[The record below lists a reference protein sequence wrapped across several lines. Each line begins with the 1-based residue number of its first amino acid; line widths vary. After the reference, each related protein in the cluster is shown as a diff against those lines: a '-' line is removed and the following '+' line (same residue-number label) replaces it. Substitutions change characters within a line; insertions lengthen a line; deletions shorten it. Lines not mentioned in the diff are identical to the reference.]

1 MKEGKEKRV
10 SNRAEL
16 SGLYDTGTEFQGVLK
31 FEGSFRIDG
40 YFKGTIESEDTLII
54 GEEGNVEA
62 EIHVGHAVVN
72 GEFHG
77 RIRCDK
83 KIEVHPRGR
92 VFGTII
98 APKIMIDESAY
109 LQAECRTEE
118 APVSAE
124 PAAEDKESE

>member
-1 MKEGKEKRV
+1 
-10 SNRAEL
+10 
-16 SGLYDTGTEFQGVLK
+16 
-31 FEGSFRIDG
+31 
-40 YFKGTIESEDTLII
+40 
-54 GEEGNVEA
+54 
-62 EIHVGHAVVN
+62 HVGHAVVN

-77 RIRCDK
+77 RIRCEK
-83 KIEVHPRGR
+83 KIEVHGRGR
-92 VFGTII
+92 IFGTII